1 MVCHSLSLMCVMSIE
16 QGDCWLTNSVK
27 NPNAQVVQCSIH
39 IEAKILCS
47 RSPIEMQMAVAI
59 MEADIESVA
68 HHFRFIPKGI
78 GVRIGALFADV

>member
-1 MVCHSLSLMCVMSIE
+1 MTIV
-16 QGDCWLTNSVK
+16 
-27 NPNAQVVQCSIH
+27 
-39 IEAKILCS
+39 
-47 RSPIEMQMAVAI
+47 RSKDPVLEMQMAVAI